1 MTVIPK
7 RQENHSFSEKIPLD
21 LKIEMNQI
29 LKIADKQLL
38 NSEYLLFFFV
48 HLYSFIT
55 VIITIAAGEK
65 KIHK

>member
-21 LKIEMNQI
+21 LKIKINQI

-38 NSEYLLFFFV
+38 NSKCLLFLMYICRV
-48 HLYSFIT
+48 S
-55 VIITIAAGEK
+55 
-65 KIHK
+65 